1 MVTAAL
7 RGKEESQDGSDWLTR
22 IAAFSK
28 RRRELPQHA
37 SSAEWVLIIDA
48 SLRAL
53 GWPGELINRWRE
65 LLNEFARLDL
75 VSSSMSAGT
84 AISQLELM
92 AADTVF
98 QPETR
103 QAAVQLLGPLEASGA
118 EFDAIWIGGLTAN
131 NWPPA
136 GNPSVL
142 ISRALQTKYDMPDA
156 TPADTH
162 AWSEKLLRGLL
173 ESAAKVVGSY
183 ALVED
188 DVEQTVS
195 DFLAEVEITE
205 SPPDPG
211 WHALHLRP
219 LFSVDS
225 AFATST
231 GKRWE

>member
-1 MVTAAL
+1 
-7 RGKEESQDGSDWLTR
+7 
-22 IAAFSK
+22 
-28 RRRELPQHA
+28 
-37 SSAEWVLIIDA
+37 
-48 SLRAL
+48 
-53 GWPGELINRWRE
+53 
-65 LLNEFARLDL
+65 
-75 VSSSMSAGT
+75 
-84 AISQLELM
+84 M

-211 WHALHLRP
+211 WHALFRRSLMKKSMVARVPCNGSYQSHLRP